1 MRGLRSQHGAYEA
14 LYDIMGLT
22 VEELFELILRQP
34 LPATQGQNIH
44 VHEQQV
50 QDLVES
56 QGLHTAI
63 RYVLGDSGSALD
75 QNRRSFL
82 LPAYLGSTVITMS
95 ALDENQLQMTE
106 TKPVAP
112 QTKVP
117 REIGV
122 HLIRDIDTFV
132 DDIKRINR
140 TIISTE
146 VTVPTPLIH
155 FSTPYPLPPEYPY
168 TQAKYRATHVLRY
181 RSYAASPASEAT
193 KQAFRPYQT
202 DVREKPHRHPLY
214 G

>member
-1 MRGLRSQHGAYEA
+1 
-14 LYDIMGLT
+14 MGLA

-34 LPATQGQNIH
+34 IPAAQGQNLH

-56 QGLHTAI
+56 HGLHPTLC
-63 RYVLGDSGSALD
+63 YVLGDSGCALD
-75 QNRRSFL
+75 QNRRSFR
-82 LPAYLGSTVITMS
+82 LPAHLGRTVITMS
-95 ALDENQLQMTE
+95 TLDENQLQMTE

-112 QTKVP
+112 QTEVP

-122 HLIRDIDTFV
+122 HLIRDSNTFV
-132 DDIKRINR
+132 DDIKCINR

-155 FSTPYPLPPEYPY
+155 FSTPYPLPPEYPC
-168 TQAKYRATHVLRY
+168 TQAKYRATHVLQY
-181 RSYAASPASEAT
+181 RSHAASPASEAT
-193 KQAFRPYQT
+193 KQALRPYQT